1 MKIRIVLIILCCLTA
16 STGRSNTMPDRIGV
30 ARLLGRFVCLDE
42 DNTSCDIPRS
52 VVMTEDLF
60 CDTLMAEITADGR
73 FSFIKPLVR
82 PMLCKLHL
90 CGNMEYVYLEPDTDT
105 RIEIPVSSDK
115 GIVRQGIRQT
125 GKYSGLADMW
135 NKRSNAEAKSGY
147 DTLNARIEEF
157 LNHTGRQRVSYL
169 DSLALILQDR
179 RIQWCPAYPSLC
191 RKLMDIRYLPPQ
203 YIADE
208 LKVRWLKRQLWEKY
222 EYLDAQ
228 QENSAA
234 RLSPAYRQYVAV
246 HSLHIPSRQKIAG
259 RDTTVISYTHRMCPE
274 TVIRGQ
280 LKSRSKKAALN
291 GRTITAITHYA
302 SRGISKSDMVTDA
315 KGRFSLTLGNC
326 SEEEDACIS
335 FSIKDKHARR
345 YYITLE
351 PYSHNNER
359 TGLEAYISNT
369 GCTQYNMDE
378 IMDSIGNAG
387 GRTPFLLDWL
397 FRKDRNFQGGY
408 GLLEPHS
415 LSYMESDKLFDPEG
429 PTYMSRPI
437 IWIINDKF
445 LTVTGKHSH
454 NIAYRANNWT
464 NEKITQMIDDVRTIY
479 ISLQD
484 NIWRPWFLED
494 NLSGIKPATV
504 LIYTY
509 PKTISGTNTIRK
521 IHIKTY

>member
-1 MKIRIVLIILCCLTA
+1 MKIRTVLTIVCCLTVL
-16 STGRSNTMPDRIGV
+16 TGSSNTMPERIGI
-30 ARLLGRFVCLDE
+30 ARLHGRFVCLDE
-42 DNTSCDIPRS
+42 SDVPRDIPSS
-52 VVMTEDLF
+52 VVMTEELF
-60 CDTLMAEITADGR
+60 CDTLMAEVTAGGR
-73 FSFIKPLVR
+73 FSFIKPLAR

-90 CGNMEYVYLEPDTDT
+90 CGNIEYVYLEPDADT
-105 RIEIPVSSDK
+105 KIEIPVSSGK
-115 GIVRQGIRQT
+115 GISRKEIKQT
-125 GKYSGLADMW
+125 GRYSDLADMW
-135 NKRSNAEAKSGY
+135 NKRSYADTTSGY

-157 LNHTGRQRVSYL
+157 LEHKNWRRVSYL
-169 DSLALILQDR
+169 DSLALILRDR

-191 RKLMDIRYLPPQ
+191 QKLMDIRYLPPQ

-208 LKVRWLKRQLWEKY
+208 LKVRWLKRQMWGKY
-222 EYLDAQ
+222 EYLDPQ
-228 QENSAA
+228 QENSAS

-246 HSLHIPSRQKIAG
+246 HSLHIPSRKKIAD
-259 RDTTVISYTHRMCPE
+259 RDTTVVSYTHRMCPE

-280 LKSRSKKAALN
+280 LKSRNKKAALN
-291 GRTITAITHYA
+291 GRTITAITRYA
-302 SRGISKSDMVTDA
+302 SSGIYKSDIVTDA
-315 KGRFSLTLGNC
+315 EGNFSLILGNR
-326 SEEEDACIS
+326 SEEEEACIA
-335 FSIKDKHARR
+335 FSIKDKHAKP

-351 PYSHNNER
+351 PYRHNNER
-359 TGLEAYISNT
+359 TGLEAYISDT
-369 GCTQYNMDE
+369 GCTRYNMDE
-378 IMDSIGNAG
+378 IVDSIGNAG
-387 GRTPFLLDWL
+387 GRMPFLLDWL

-415 LSYMESDKLFDPEG
+415 LSYTESDNLFDPEG

-464 NEKITQMIDDVRTIY
+464 NEKITQMLDDVRTIY

-504 LIYTY
+504 LIYTH
-509 PKTISGTNTIRK
+509 PKMVSGTNTIRK